1 MSTSSRSSSEAA
13 SSLRL
18 VKMSVTPRAIVVD
31 ERDRPEAQA
40 LEPALLRRGRRG
52 DGQRSW
58 GLGRRL
64 DNQLG
69 FTAAT
74 ERRRIDGRNRRLAAA
89 EPAAQQ
95 T

>member
-1 MSTSSRSSSEAA
+1 MRTSSRSSSEAA

-31 ERDRPEAQA
+31 ERDRPAAQA

-58 GLGRRL
+58 GLSRRL

-69 FTAAT
+69 FA
-74 ERRRIDGRNRRLAAA
+74 RSHRGRLIDGRNRRIAAA

-95 T
+95 A